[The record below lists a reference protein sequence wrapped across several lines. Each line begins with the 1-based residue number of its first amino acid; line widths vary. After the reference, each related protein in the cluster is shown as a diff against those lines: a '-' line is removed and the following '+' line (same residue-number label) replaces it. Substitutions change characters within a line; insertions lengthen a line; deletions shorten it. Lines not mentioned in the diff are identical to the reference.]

1 MPEIKNGN
9 QTPENLK
16 KLERLLRLARFHP
29 RASFQAELLGRVR
42 RGEKPAGSRWPSF
55 LYGRMAAVLAGFA
68 AVLGLILLQP
78 GRRITVDRCCFDL
91 DGGGIA
97 DDGASISGIGQR
109 GPFHISV
116 YEDRDGSGDL
126 TAADIVRFE
135 RTGSPELAQ
144 LASPGI
150 ARIQHCCQDFD
161 GEGPADDGIFVLVT
175 PPDRVHTAAIYQLR

>member
-1 MPEIKNGN
+1 MPQIENDN
-9 QTPENLK
+9 QTPDHLK
-16 KLERLLRLARFHP
+16 KLERLLRLARFNP

-42 RGEKPAGSRWPSF
+42 RGEKPAGSRRASF
-55 LYGRMAAVLAGFA
+55 SPGRMAAVLAGLA
-68 AVLGLILLQP
+68 AVFGFILLQP
-78 GRRITVDRCCFDL
+78 GSQITVDRCCFDL
-91 DGGGIA
+91 DGGGTA
-97 DDGASISGIGQR
+97 DDGARISGLQR

-126 TAADIVRFE
+126 TAPDIVRFE
-135 RTGSPELAQ
+135 RTGTPELAL